1 MVSYVL
7 SLCGI
12 VRVRHLPTFVSVEPA
27 NYCQL
32 RCPECPVGQSASRYA
47 QRPHA
52 RMSVELFRDILSQI
66 RSSCH
71 TIQFYFQGEP
81 LLNSALPA
89 MVKMSHEAGLFTV
102 VSTNAQMLDMFM
114 ARRLVEAGLSRI
126 IVSIDGFSEESY
138 NAYRAGGSLQCA
150 LDGLRYLRMA
160 REEYGSHICIELQV
174 LRLSSNESEWE
185 WIRKHYTSLGA
196 TRLVFK
202 TAQLY
207 DYRHGHVLM
216 PSKEHYSRYRKGSD
230 GLYYLH
236 RAKHRSCYR
245 LWSGCVITAEG
256 DVIACCYDKHVQ
268 HTFGNISKDTLRT
281 LWYGDKANAF
291 RKAVVKNK
299 EDIGM
304 CRECWY

>member
-1 MVSYVL
+1 M
-7 SLCGI
+7 
-12 VRVRHLPTFVSVEPA
+12 PTFVSVEPA

-32 RCPECPVGQSASRYA
+32 RCPECPVGQSAFRYA
-47 QRPHA
+47 PRPRA
-52 RMSVELFRDILSQI
+52 RMSVEMFRDILLQI

-81 LLNSALPA
+81 LLNSALPD
-89 MVKMSHEAGLFTV
+89 MVKMSHEAELFTV
-102 VSTNAQMLDMFM
+102 VSTNAQMLDMSM

-138 NAYRAGGSLQCA
+138 NAYRVGGSLQRA
-150 LDGLRYLRMA
+150 LDGLRYLREA
-160 REEYGSHICIELQV
+160 REEYGSHLCIELQV
-174 LRLSSNESEWE
+174 LRLSSNESEWW
-185 WIRKHYTSLGA
+185 WIRKHYKRLGA

-216 PSKEHYSRYRKGSD
+216 PSKERYSRYRKGSD

-236 RAKHRSCYR
+236 RVKHRSCYR

-256 DVIACCYDKHVQ
+256 EVLGCCYDKHVQ
-268 HTFGNISKDTLRT
+268 HTFGNITKDTLRT

-291 RKAVVKNK
+291 RKAVVHNN
-299 EDIGM
+299 EDIEM
-304 CRECWY
+304 CTECWY